1 MSAGEVAQRGRKWWK
16 CVAILPFYEDKG
28 NGFRASGKDAPLLS
42 LQRRERR
49 VKVRGDREKTAAYF
63 GLHGLF
69 FTVQWAFASAQLS
82 LLLMHNGRSL
92 LQDSDLYNI

>member
-1 MSAGEVAQRGRKWWK
+1 MEELRVRARRKVAQPGREWLK
-16 CVAILPFYEDKG
+16 CVATLPFCEDKG

-49 VKVRGDREKTAAYF
+49 VKVRGDREKTSVFF

-69 FTVQWAFASAQLS
+69 
-82 LLLMHNGRSL
+82 LLCNGRSRL
-92 LQDSDLYNI
+92 HS

>member
-49 VKVRGDREKTAAYF
+49 VKVRGDREKTSAFF
-63 GLHGLF
+63 GLHRLF
-69 FTVQWAFASAQLS
+69 LQC
-82 LLLMHNGRSL
+82 NGRLRLHS
-92 LQDSDLYNI
+92 